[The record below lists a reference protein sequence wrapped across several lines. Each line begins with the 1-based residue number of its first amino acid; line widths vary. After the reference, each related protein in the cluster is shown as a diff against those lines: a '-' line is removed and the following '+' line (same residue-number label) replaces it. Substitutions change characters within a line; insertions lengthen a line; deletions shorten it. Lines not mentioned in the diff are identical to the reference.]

1 MLFFKEI
8 QMSNAHL
15 AQSIT
20 DLKRQIGASYA
31 LRNVYLTT
39 NGHKKDRPDLIQRR
53 RDYIRTC
60 IETVRLMEA
69 Q

>member
-1 MLFFKEI
+1 MA
-8 QMSNAHL
+8 NAHL
-15 AQSIT
+15 AQSIQ
-20 DLKRQIGASYA
+20 DLKRQIGVSYP

-39 NGHKKDRPDLIQRR
+39 NGQKKDRPDLIQRR